1 MPHKREDILKKY
13 TAVLNAFLDQ
23 NQLKHTPERLI
34 ILTAVCS
41 LRRFTMAE
49 LQDSIIEHSISRAT
63 VYNTL
68 ALLEKANII
77 LRLEKDFGV
86 RAQQYELVN
95 NKDSFVHIICQ
106 KCGRVKKVS
115 DATIARMLAD
125 TRWSNFVPQHF
136 SLYVYGKCRVCKN
149 KLNDKQG

>member
-1 MPHKREDILKKY
+1 
-13 TAVLNAFLDQ
+13 
-23 NQLKHTPERLI
+23 
-34 ILTAVCS
+34 
-41 LRRFTMAE
+41 MAE

-125 TRWSNFVPQHF
+125 KRWSNFVPQHF